1 MVLAVVGLYDGTNDV
16 DEYEK
21 RRILK
26 VLRSDWR
33 RYMYA
38 MLVKINQE
46 IPASLSL

>member
-16 DEYEK
+16 HEYEK
-21 RRILK
+21 
-26 VLRSDWR
+26 VSRSDWR